1 MAERGSDQKRRHC
14 WRGSQMAG
22 SRMAG
27 SLMERD
33 LMKGETLL
41 AGSHQGMSRWA
52 LTALPSNPAPT
63 IEAGPSQTPIQY
75 CAANPLAHP
84 PVIGPL
90 PGHERSSWP
99 GPPPNTVPPPTPHAH
114 PPVIGPL
121 PPWKICLALTSAV
134 RRSSKYVLRA
144 SSSSASRCRISSA
157 LRASLRAWAGG

>member
-41 AGSHQGMSRWA
+41 AGSHQGMSWRWA

-75 CAANPLAHP
+75 CAANPL
-84 PVIGPL
+84 
-90 PGHERSSWP
+90 
-99 GPPPNTVPPPTPHAH
+99 AH